1 VRGRTGR
8 LVRLTCGITRLRHR
22 VVPITS
28 KTPGDRPGVYSLT
41 SEGISVAKQP
51 RQPVGPESSR
61 SVKVQAVID
70 ASQYVRLA
78 AGAATLGVSHSRFV
92 SDAIEARLQ
101 DMGIYVGRRRSAG
114 QLTPSVPVE
123 ESADVA

>member
-1 VRGRTGR
+1 
-8 LVRLTCGITRLRHR
+8 
-22 VVPITS
+22 
-28 KTPGDRPGVYSLT
+28 
-41 SEGISVAKQP
+41 VAKQP
-51 RQPVGPESSR
+51 RQPVGPDSSR
-61 SVKVQAVID
+61 SVKVQCVID

-114 QLTPSVPVE
+114 PVNPSVPVE
-123 ESADVA
+123 ESTDAA